1 MPMKERIIFRK
12 PARLVNTKEGTPRPI
27 QVDAGRP
34 EAVQAFTE
42 GMGNGR

>member
-1 MPMKERIIFRK
+1 MPLEQRITFRK
-12 PARLVNTKEGTPRPI
+12 PARLVNRQEGTPRPI
-27 QVDAGRP
+27 QPFTGRP

>member
-1 MPMKERIIFRK
+1 MPLEQRIIFRK
-12 PARLVNTKEGTPRPI
+12 PSRLVNKQEKGPRPI
-27 QVDAGRP
+27 PLDAGRP